1 MEPLNKLSFGDL
13 EHAVG
18 QQCRFE
24 ADKILVG
31 RQNAHPKS
39 DTHLGRGFFATHE
52 IRDGLTLTI
61 SGFTAD
67 REISGTAEF
76 DAGLFI
82 IVLIDGGPRRMQ
94 CAGSKLTLMPGTC
107 HAFFMSEPTL
117 MHSIT
122 PRGSEEKMVCIRATS
137 EWLDGCGLKLPDFG
151 SGVRTFQLGNDTA
164 SHIGALFGRT
174 IDSPLE
180 KLACEALTLMLVA
193 AALDIPG
200 DYDAPLSERMLLV
213 RKVIDADPCGKHTL
227 QSLSAAAGLGVTTL
241 KTGFPKVY
249 GTTVFGYIRNIR
261 METARAALAS
271 RRWSVAE
278 AAYAV
283 GYNHP
288 ASFSTAY
295 RRHFGHSPKLAMRPR
310 PADLSRKN
318 SDL

>member
-1 MEPLNKLSFGDL
+1 MNKLSFGDL

-24 ADKILVG
+24 ADKISVG
-31 RQNAHPKS
+31 RQNMHPNS

-52 IRDGLTLTI
+52 VRTGLTLTI

-67 REISGTAEF
+67 KEISGTAEF
-76 DAGLFI
+76 DVGLFI
-82 IVLIDGGPRRMQ
+82 IVLIEGGPRQMR
-94 CAGSKLTLMPGTC
+94 CADSILTLMPGTC
-107 HAFFMSEPTL
+107 HVFFMSKPTL
-117 MHSIT
+117 MQSVT
-122 PRGSEEKMVCIRATS
+122 PRGSEEKMVCISVTS
-137 EWLDGCGLKLPDFG
+137 EWLAKSDLRLPDFG
-151 SGVRTFQLGNDTA
+151 SGVRTFQLGTDTA
-164 SHIGALFGRT
+164 SSLGALFSPT
-174 IDSPLE
+174 IDSPLK
-180 KLACEALTLMLVA
+180 KLSCEALALTLVA
-193 AALDIPG
+193 AALD
-200 DYDAPLSERMLLV
+200 APSHFDTPLAERMLLV

-227 QSLSAAAGLGVTTL
+227 HSLSATAGLSVTAL

-249 GTTVFGYIRNIR
+249 GATVFGYIRNIR

-271 RRWSVAE
+271 QRWSVAE

-295 RRHFGHSPKLAMRPR
+295 RRHFGHSPKLATRPQ
-310 PADLSRKN
+310 PPDFPRKN